1 MDNNINMGGAQD
13 EAIINELDKEI
24 DDLNIMDKLIGKK
37 RYLCEFK
44 SV

>member
-24 DDLNIMDKLIGKK
+24 EDLNING
-37 RYLCEFK
+37 
-44 SV
+44 

>member
-24 DDLNIMDKLIGKK
+24 EGLNING
-37 RYLCEFK
+37 
-44 SV
+44 